1 MKKIILLILLIAIL
15 IVSFIGT
22 VYTNRQI
29 LFNQFWTLLDI
40 RLTRARFLDIGEE
53 FMDVSWP
60 EIHDRTY
67 IITMYDKYD
76 KRLEY
81 IKNEEKIILLNS
93 VITQRFRN
101 DKFYVIAK
109 DGYAVIDRNKTAT
122 ICTSQ
127 DRVLLEN
134 VNYITRFEDFEKEE
148 QELFDSLGFYTKESR
163 QLGIF
168 LIIACFLIVVLVA
181 ILIILVIKWILK
193 K

>member
-1 MKKIILLILLIAIL
+1 
-15 IVSFIGT
+15 
-22 VYTNRQI
+22 
-29 LFNQFWTLLDI
+29 
-40 RLTRARFLDIGEE
+40 
-53 FMDVSWP
+53 MDVSWP

-127 DRVLLEN
+127 EKVSLEN
-134 VNYITRFEDFEKEE
+134 VHYITRFEDFEKEDIE
-148 QELFDSLGFYTKESR
+148 VFESLGYPDKLLKLFLTLAVITCLYITA
-163 QLGIF
+163 LIL
-168 LIIACFLIVVLVA
+168 LIIAIA
-181 ILIILVIKWILK
+181 K
-193 K
+193 KR